1 MGRGRAIAPTGFT
14 QIYSKRIGD
23 EPKDIDESDEKQ
35 GNPGDGSMNKTK
47 IFYVED
53 DETLAFLTTEA
64 LSNEGF
70 QVDHFHQR
78 VGCIKCL

>member
-1 MGRGRAIAPTGFT
+1 
-14 QIYSKRIGD
+14 
-23 EPKDIDESDEKQ
+23 
-35 GNPGDGSMNKTK
+35 MNKTK

-70 QVDHFHQR
+70 QSIISPTGWMH
-78 VGCIKCL
+78 

>member
-1 MGRGRAIAPTGFT
+1 
-14 QIYSKRIGD
+14 
-23 EPKDIDESDEKQ
+23 
-35 GNPGDGSMNKTK
+35 MNKTK

-70 QVDHFHQR
+70 QVDHFTNGLDALNAFRKSQFEFSA
-78 VGCIKCL
+78 VCNF